1 MQTTKNEQK
10 MKENKR
16 NYLEA
21 EELYNEYKKSVEDGK
36 CTDKLGLMFITLTN
50 HILRSPS
57 FNRYP
62 KEMKEDLQGHAIV
75 KLIKSLKTVKLDFTP
90 HQIFNFAT
98 RSVYTAFLS
107 ELSRHYKH
115 ENTKRAATRKYLE
128 SSTFIDVRT
137 REDMINEIDSFEA
150 SLMEKKALRKK

>member
-1 MQTTKNEQK
+1 MQTAKRNKK

-98 RSVYTAFLS
+98 RTIYTAFLS

-128 SSTFIDVRT
+128 SSPFIDVRT
-137 REDMINEIDSFEA
+137 REQMISEIDAF
-150 SLMEKKALRKK
+150 